1 VTDDRPFAF
10 LFAPTIGQ
18 NQPHRESKALPM
30 RRYLEEA
37 LGRPVEMI
45 VATSYAE
52 TLAAL
57 RSGRADAA
65 MLGEYATRRA
75 EQEGG
80 VEPLVAPVS
89 SDETV
94 PTYRSV
100 VVTRLD
106 SGIHDL
112 AALRGL
118 KLGLVDEQSTSGYLV
133 PRAMLREA
141 GIDPDRDISV
151 RLLGNHRAVVEAVI
165 RGDVRAG
172 AFHESRLKPPDAERA
187 PEYARLRVLA
197 RSRPIPLGP
206 LVVRSTL
213 DAATRSRLSEAML
226 RVHETSP
233 EAAEVIIRQGHRFTV
248 AAPRS
253 IPTLKSIA
261 ALAGVSYATVSRVVN
276 RVGYVA
282 PETARRVNAIIDE
295 TGYTPNGNARLLQ
308 GQQVPL
314 VGLLASLDPADP
326 DPPLALIAIV
336 QRDLAA
342 AGIPMVVCPVGAGLE
357 GNPVL
362 ELVRTR
368 RFGGLLVTATHLA
381 DPELGTLARTGFAV
395 IAVGV
400 DPDQTAVP
408 PGVTTTKLADV
419 ARTVVATLGIGDAHV
434 RLDPTG
440 IETGRSRADP
450 SPDPSP
456 SRPVG

>member
-1 VTDDRPFAF
+1 MSDDRPFAF

-18 NQPHRESKALPM
+18 DGSYDEARARPLRQ
-30 RRYLEEA
+30 YLEES
-37 LGRPVEMI
+37 LGRPVDLI
-45 VATSYAE
+45 VATSYAD
-52 TLAAL
+52 TLDAL
-57 RSGRADAA
+57 RSGQADAA
-65 MLGEYATRRA
+65 MLGEYATRQA

-89 SDETV
+89 AEQTV

-112 AALRGL
+112 AALRGTE
-118 KLGLVDEQSTSGYLV
+118 LGLVDEQSTSGYLV

-141 GIDPDRDISV
+141 DLDPDSDVSA
-151 RLLGNHRAVVEAVI
+151 RLFGSHRAVVEAII

-172 AFHESRLKPPDAERA
+172 AFHESRLKPPEPERA

-206 LVVRSTL
+206 LVVRSSL

-233 EAAEVIIRQGHRFTV
+233 DAAEVIIRQGHRFTV

-261 ALAGVSYATVSRVVN
+261 ALAGVSYVTVSRVIN
-276 RVGYVA
+276 GSGHVA
-282 PETARRVNAIIDE
+282 PETARRVNAIISE

-314 VGLLASLDPADP
+314 VGLLASLGPGDPA
-326 DPPLALIAIV
+326 PPLALIGAI
-336 QRDLAA
+336 QEALTA
-342 AGIPMVVCPVGAGLE
+342 AGIPMVVCPVGARLI

-368 RFGGLLVTATHLA
+368 RFGGLLVTAPHLA
-381 DPELGTLARTGFAV
+381 DPELGDLARTGFAV
-395 IAVGV
+395 IAVDV
-400 DPDQTAVP
+400 DAAQTFVP
-408 PGVTTTKLADV
+408 PGVIVTPFADV
-419 ARTVVATLGIGDAHV
+419 ARTVVATLGIG
-434 RLDPTG
+434 
-440 IETGRSRADP
+440 
-450 SPDPSP
+450 
-456 SRPVG
+456 VG

>member
-1 VTDDRPFAF
+1 MSDDRPFVF

-18 NQPHRESKALPM
+18 DRPDDDGRALPL
-30 RRYLEEA
+30 RRYLEES

-45 VATSYAE
+45 VATSYAD
-52 TLAAL
+52 TLTAL
-57 RSGRADAA
+57 RSGGADAA

-89 SDETV
+89 ADETA

-100 VVTRLD
+100 IVTRLD

-112 AALRGL
+112 AALRGTGF
-118 KLGLVDEQSTSGYLV
+118 GLVDEQSTSGYLV

-141 GIDPDRDISV
+141 RLDPDIDVSV
-151 RLLGNHRAVVEAVI
+151 HLFGSHRAVVEAVI
-165 RGDVRAG
+165 RGDIGAG
-172 AFHESRLKPPDAERA
+172 AAHESRLKPPGPERA

-206 LVVRSTL
+206 LVVRSSL

-226 RVHETSP
+226 RVHEASP

-276 RVGYVA
+276 RSGYVA
-282 PETARRVNAIIDE
+282 PETARRVNAIVQE

-308 GQQVPL
+308 GQQTPL
-314 VGLLASLDPADP
+314 LGLIVSLDPADP
-326 DPPLALIAIV
+326 APPLALIATI
-336 QRDLAA
+336 QTELAA
-342 AGIPMVVCPVGAGLE
+342 AGIPLVVCPVGRELAGD
-357 GNPVL
+357 PVL
-362 ELVRTR
+362 DLVRAR
-368 RFGGLLVTATHLA
+368 RFGGLLVTRDHIA
-381 DPELGTLARTGFAV
+381 DPELEALARTGFAV
-395 IAVGV
+395 IAIDSDAGSVPQGV
-400 DPDQTAVP
+400 I
-408 PGVTTTKLADV
+408 GSSLADI
-419 ARTVVATLGIGDAHV
+419 ARTVVATLG
-434 RLDPTG
+434 LTSTTDPL
-440 IETGRSRADP
+440 
-450 SPDPSP
+450 
-456 SRPVG
+456 